1 MDVDKI
7 NVEQYIHQNV
17 NITGYRLVNPD
28 TQLVRTYLKKSKN
41 RFNKGKANPLYS
53 NNALM
58 FDAVQVLFC
67 GVLSSLLYNALC
79 GSGTGQGAEQLG
91 LLARTAPDG
100 ALMRGGDHNF
110 VFCKYNAVVWYAGE
124 GHLAGRV
131 RTAEI
136 P

>member
-58 FDAVQVLFC
+58 FDAVQVLFSV
-67 GVLSSLLYNALC
+67 VLSSLLYNVWIRYWPR
-79 GSGTGQGAEQLG
+79 GST
-91 LLARTAPDG
+91 TWTPCT
-100 ALMRGGDHNF
+100 N
-110 VFCKYNAVVWYAGE
+110 C
-124 GHLAGRV
+124 
-131 RTAEI
+131 T
-136 P
+136 